1 VAESARALKMTAD
14 DFLAFEGEGD
24 TRYELVD
31 GVVVAMAPPADH
43 HGTIAG
49 NAWGEINSRLEARP
63 PCRAVVEAGVRLDD
77 HNHYKAD
84 VAATCAL
91 QERAPYVNEPF
102 LVVEVLSPKTANE
115 DLGVKVP
122 RYKDLPSVREIW
134 VIDSR
139 ERWVQVWRRGEGGW
153 PVPLPL
159 RGSATFRSDVLGADI
174 GLDRLYRNSGL

>member
-1 VAESARALKMTAD
+1 MGEPARTLRMTAD
-14 DFLAFEGEGD
+14 EFLAFEGEGD
-24 TRYELVD
+24 ARYELRD

-49 NAWGEINSRLEARP
+49 NAAIEIDRRLQARP
-63 PCRAVVEAGVRLDD
+63 PCRAVVEAGVRLGD

-84 VAATCAL
+84 VAATCAP

-102 LVVEVLSPKTANE
+102 LVVEVLSPGTANE
-115 DLGVKVP
+115 DLAVKLP
-122 RYKDLPSVREIW
+122 RYLELAFVREVW

-153 PVPLPL
+153 PVPLPM
-159 RGSATFRSDVLGADI
+159 RGSATFRSDALDDEVEI
-174 GLDRLYRNSGL
+174 DRLYRNSGL